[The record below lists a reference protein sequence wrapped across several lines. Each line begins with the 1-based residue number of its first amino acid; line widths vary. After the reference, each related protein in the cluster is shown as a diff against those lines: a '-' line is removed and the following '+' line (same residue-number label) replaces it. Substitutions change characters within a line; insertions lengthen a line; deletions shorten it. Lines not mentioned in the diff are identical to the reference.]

1 MFLAPVTTDLGQN
14 GEVEE
19 FVSSMCLSD
28 FLESYAEIMG
38 MSLLIFLM
46 FIHFFEEKNN
56 PPHSVLSFLCYLS
69 RILAEFSINVEY
81 FEYLCIQS

>member
-46 FIHFFEEKNN
+46 FIHFFEEKNIL
-56 PPHSVLSFLCYLS
+56 HTQSFHFCATCRGFLQNS
-69 RILAEFSINVEY
+69 
-81 FEYLCIQS
+81 Q